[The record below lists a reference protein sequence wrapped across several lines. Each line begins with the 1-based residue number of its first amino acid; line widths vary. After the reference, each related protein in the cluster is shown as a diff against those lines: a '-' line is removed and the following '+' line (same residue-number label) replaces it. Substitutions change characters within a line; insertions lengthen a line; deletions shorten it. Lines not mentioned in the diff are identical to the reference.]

1 MDLRAFT
8 IFHLLEIHILRT
20 LHSCKTG
27 LNFCQSVRCQNRT
40 RDQGWKART
49 LPLCLP
55 WTCEL
60 MVMLDSCYFVYKV
73 LLTFKNQRKQLSS
86 KKLLLSLQLEFR
98 FRQKILRVENENEKN
113 ARFRLFRPD
122 PISNRRLTKFR
133 RRNKTWKQ
141 VQSKYFLKA

>member
-1 MDLRAFT
+1 MLTLVIKQMDFRAFF
-8 IFHLLEIHILRT
+8 IFHLSEIHILRT

-40 RDQGWKART
+40 RDQGWVART

-60 MVMLDSCYFVYKV
+60 VVMLDSCYFVCKV
-73 LLTFKNQRKQLSS
+73 LLTSKNQRKQLSS

-98 FRQKILRVENENEKN
+98 FRQKILRVENENEKKLDFVFFD
-113 ARFRLFRPD
+113 RIQFQTD
-122 PISNRRLTKFR
+122 G
-133 RRNKTWKQ
+133 
-141 VQSKYFLKA
+141 